1 MKPFPLRTTLAAVTL
16 TALTACAT
24 QDAAKPWR
32 IEPLLRVQH
41 SADAS
46 AAFYRTGRYYDGMR
60 RWALAADEY
69 RKATI
74 ADPRNADAFN
84 ALGVALARLGDPT
97 GAENRLRQALAL
109 QPDRADIRA
118 NLGLLLAQAGRP
130 TEAESEVRMAAA
142 LDGDIDV
149 THEHLR
155 RAQAHGAA
163 AYGPAL
169 QAAPTRVEVRQDP
182 PATGVAE
189 PHGEPGLASAP
200 AVVAMTASAA
210 IQVFDQPSV
219 TWRDA
224 FAAPVPAPV
233 PDDPHKPVRLEIT
246 NGNGT
251 PGAAARLRQ
260 WLAGHG
266 QATQRLSNRKPYAQP
281 VTVIEYRDSHEAQA
295 RQLAGMLPMQVLIR
309 PGASLRTDL
318 RVVLGHDW
326 QRMAAALR
334 VMRVAEARAER

>member
-16 TALTACAT
+16 VALTACAT

-84 ALGVALARLGDPT
+84 ALGVALARLGDHT

-169 QAAPTRVEVRQDP
+169 QAAPTRAEVRQDP

-224 FAAPVPAPV
+224 FATPV

-281 VTVIEYRDSHEAQA
+281 ATVIEYRDGHEAQA

-326 QRMAAALR
+326 QRMAAALA
-334 VMRVAEARAER
+334 VMRVAEARAGR

>member
-1 MKPFPLRTTLAAVTL
+1 MKLFPLRTTLAAVTL
-16 TALTACAT
+16 AALTACAT

-84 ALGVALARLGDPT
+84 ALGVALARMGDHT
-97 GAENRLRQALAL
+97 GAENRLRQSLAL

-118 NLGLLLAQAGRP
+118 NLDLLLAQAGRP
-130 TEAESEVRMAAA
+130 TQAESEVRMAAA
-142 LDGDIDV
+142 PDRDIDV

-155 RAQAHGAA
+155 HAQARGAT

-169 QAAPTRVEVRQDP
+169 QAALPQDRQ
-182 PATGVAE
+182 ATGVAE
-189 PHGEPGLASAP
+189 PDGRPGLASAP

-224 FAAPVPAPV
+224 FAAPVP
-233 PDDPHKPVRLEIT
+233 DDPPKPARLEIT

-281 VTVIEYRDSHEAQA
+281 ATVIEYRDGHEAQA

-326 QRMAAALR
+326 QRMAAALA
-334 VMRVAEARAER
+334 VMRVAEARAGR